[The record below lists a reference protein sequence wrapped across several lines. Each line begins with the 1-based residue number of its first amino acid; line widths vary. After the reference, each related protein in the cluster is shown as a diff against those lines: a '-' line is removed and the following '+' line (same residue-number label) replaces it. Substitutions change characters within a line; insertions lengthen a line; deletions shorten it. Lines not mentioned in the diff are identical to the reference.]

1 MAINNLEQ
9 KRLLYAMRE
18 SDGKDKEYG
27 NMVKKVP
34 AYIYKNG
41 FPYAMAF
48 LKGEKNGNS
57 IFETIYKWH
66 TDKSENAL
74 CLLSEVNTKDEF
86 AEAIL
91 TAKGDLVRAL
101 TLETFSLMKSL
112 RRFAKSDSDETA

>member
-18 SDGKDKEYG
+18 SDGKDKDYG

-48 LKGEKNGNS
+48 LKGEKNGEP

-66 TDKSENAL
+66 TNKGENTL
-74 CLLSEVNTKDEF
+74 CLLPEVNTKNEF
-86 AEAIL
+86 IETIL
-91 TAKGDLVRAL
+91 TAKGEVVRAL

-112 RRFAKSDSDETA
+112 RRFAKSDSNE